1 MAMAVAS
8 FSNLASL
15 PCPAFEASGGAP
27 ESPGRALDPLRTPVA
42 RPVRVLILSGLN
54 NHDWKSTTPK
64 LEAILRE
71 AGRFA
76 VEITERP
83 DLLTADFLAPF
94 DVILSNWN
102 AYGLDPAASDWP
114 ASAKSAYVDFVRAG
128 KGHVV
133 VHAGSASFPGWGEY
147 LSLTLATFKPGQTD
161 HGPRHEFPVR
171 IDAPDHPVT
180 CGLGP
185 FTISDELWN
194 RPEITGR
201 PSVLAS
207 SYSSVETQGTGQWE
221 PSVLAGTFGRGRTIT
236 TLLGHDAEAMANP
249 GFQALLVRGVE
260 WAATGFVTDSVQEES
275 SAEAWRWEKADGRS
289 LALTGP
295 AGVVWRLLYDSSL
308 DTPYFHPLA
317 TVDGRVLTW
326 DRPPDHPWHHGL
338 WFSWKFIN
346 KVNYWEIDAATGRRA
361 GRTSWRL
368 PQIEAREDRSA
379 RIDLDL
385 SYRPAGE
392 AAPVL
397 TERRTVEVSTPDRDG
412 AYTIDWTCVFTAA
425 RSVVLDRT
433 PLLGEPEGQTWGGYA
448 GLSVRLAPDL
458 ADPQAVSSD
467 GPVSAL
473 ADDRYRGRH
482 TAMDYAAL
490 VGGQPAGIAVCDHPD
505 NPRAPTPWY
514 VIRSAEMSFFT
525 PAILCYEPM
534 TLEAGRTLALRY
546 RVIVHSGRFN
556 AERLR
561 REYERFARKRVESSE
576 EMRHE
581 P

>member
-1 MAMAVAS
+1 M
-8 FSNLASL
+8 
-15 PCPAFEASGGAP
+15 
-27 ESPGRALDPLRTPVA
+27 PVA

-83 DLLTADFLAPF
+83 DLLTTDFLAPF

-102 AYGLDPAASDWP
+102 AYGRDPAASDWP
-114 ASAKSAYVDFVRAG
+114 ASAKRAYLDFVRNG

-133 VHAGSASFPGWGEY
+133 VHAGSASFAAWPDY
-147 LSLTLATFKPGQTD
+147 LKLTLATFKPGQTY
-161 HGPRHEFPVR
+161 HGPRHEFTVR

-180 CGLGP
+180 RGLGP
-185 FTISDELWN
+185 FRISDELWN
-194 RPEITGR
+194 RPGITGR
-201 PSVLAS
+201 PTVLAS

-236 TLLGHDAEAMANP
+236 ILLGHDAKAMDNP
-249 GFQALLVRGVE
+249 GFRALLVRGVE

-289 LALTGP
+289 LALIGP
-295 AGVVWRLLYDSSL
+295 AGVVWRFLYDPFL

-317 TVDGRVLTW
+317 TVDGRVLSW

-346 KVNYWEIDAATGRRA
+346 KVNYWETDAATGRPA
-361 GRTSWRL
+361 GRTSWQPPR
-368 PQIEAREDRSA
+368 IEAREDRSA

-392 AAPVL
+392 QAPVL
-397 TERRTVEVSTPDRDG
+397 TERRTVEVSPPDRDG
-412 AYTIDWTCVFTAA
+412 AYAIDWTCVFTAA

-433 PLLGEPEGQTWGGYA
+433 PLPGEPEGQTWGGYA
-448 GLSVRLAPDL
+448 GLSVRLASDL
-458 ADPQAVSSD
+458 AERRPVSTD
-467 GPVSAL
+467 GPVTAF

-490 VGGQPAGIAVCDHPD
+490 VGGRPAGIAVCDHPD
-505 NPRAPTPWY
+505 NPRTPTPWY

-546 RVIVHSGRFN
+546 RVIVHSGRLD

-561 REYERFARKRVESSE
+561 REYEKFARKRAVSYEAT
-576 EMRHE
+576 RHE